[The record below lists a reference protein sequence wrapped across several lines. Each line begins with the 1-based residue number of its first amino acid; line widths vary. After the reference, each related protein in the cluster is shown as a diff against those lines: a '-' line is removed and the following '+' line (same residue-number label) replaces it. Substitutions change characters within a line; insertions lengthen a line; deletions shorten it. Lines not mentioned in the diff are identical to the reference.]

1 VCVGVVLGQDAF
13 ITHSEDDD
21 LVPEVVGE
29 RAGWFAD
36 TGAPVRADGRSSTP
50 IECVDRSCLKVV

>member
-1 VCVGVVLGQDAF
+1 MRGLHERDELRVCVGVVLDQDAF
-13 ITHSEDDD
+13 ITQSEDGD

-36 TGAPVRADGRSSTP
+36 TGAPVRADGR
-50 IECVDRSCLKVV
+50 